1 MNTPAP
7 STGASRPIAVGEPA
21 PDFVLA
27 DAAGHARRLSDF
39 RGSPVVLAFP
49 ARAAEPW
56 DPARAEYVD
65 AYNRLVARM
74 PAKSTVGAPG
84 ARLLRVGG
92 GRDAWRELTFAA
104 DQGGGGDAVTIPVVA
119 QDDAAVAAAYGVAG
133 GAAVFVLNEAGTVRW
148 RSGDAAGGGLP
159 HPDAVA
165 AALAAL
171 VPGDLEGETVAG
183 AATGES
189 AAWSRRAFVATLFGA
204 SLALVLAP
212 GRARAARPV
221 GPADAGGAGEAATEH
236 TLGAAMPVRLHV
248 NGRDLNLQ
256 LEPRVTLLDALRE
269 YAGLTGTKK
278 GCAHG
283 QCGACT
289 VHVDGRR
296 VLSCMSLAVM
306 QQGKAITTIE
316 GLAPVA
322 VAEAAAPI
330 PEAGQSP
337 GVLHPMQQAFLT
349 HDGYQCGY
357 CTPGQIM
364 SAVAVVRE
372 PWGPS
377 DDDVREAM
385 SGNICRCGAYP
396 GIVAAIQE
404 VRGHTAMRTS
414 SNAPAGAPVGTGP
427 AGTAA
432 ASPTP
437 R

>member
-1 MNTPAP
+1 MNIPAP
-7 STGASRPIAVGEPA
+7 SVGGGRPIGVGEPA
-21 PDFVLA
+21 PDFALA
-27 DAAGHARRLSDF
+27 DAAGHARRLSDL

-74 PAKSTVGAPG
+74 PGGAG

-92 GRDAWRELTFAA
+92 GGDAWRELTFAG
-104 DQGGGGDAVTIPVVA
+104 DGDGGASAVSIPVVA

-133 GAAVFVLNEAGTVRW
+133 GAAVFVLDEAGTVRW
-148 RSGDAAGGGLP
+148 RSGDPAADALGGTLP
-159 HPDAVA
+159 HPDEVA

-171 VPGDLEGETVAG
+171 APKEDAAAG
-183 AATGES
+183 AAETADRES
-189 AAWSRRAFVATLFGA
+189 AGWSRRAFVATLFGA
-204 SLALVLAP
+204 SVALVLVP
-212 GRARAARPV
+212 GRARAAAPGAARDAAADRAMDRAV
-221 GPADAGGAGEAATEH
+221 GT
-236 TLGAAMPVRLHV
+236 AMPVTLHV
-248 NGRDLNLQ
+248 NGRDLALQ

-278 GCAHG
+278 GCGHG

-289 VHVDGRR
+289 VHVEGRR

-322 VAEAAAPI
+322 LAEAAAPK

-357 CTPGQIM
+357 CTSGQIM
-364 SAVAVVRE
+364 SAVAVLRE
-372 PWGPS
+372 PWGPG

-414 SNAPAGAPVGTGP
+414 SNA
-427 AGTAA
+427 
-432 ASPTP
+432 SPMQP
-437 R
+437 FDA